1 MPQLHVIIDREK
13 SSAKSHEQF
22 PLMFLPLSANKVK
35 ALDYKIDGNCM
46 QPEDFDSLN
55 IATSDLRLEIDV
67 DDSDEWSGL
76 LVAFLNRVAELGH
89 FERLSFSFRAP
100 FHGT

>member
-1 MPQLHVIIDREK
+1 
-13 SSAKSHEQF
+13 
-22 PLMFLPLSANKVK
+22 
-35 ALDYKIDGNCM
+35 M

-100 FHGT
+100 FHGMERDGIQPFLQALFNAVNANANLTYLDLLHV